1 MSSTSRRGVRATVS
15 ATARTPG
22 SPLNAQAACR
32 SSDSNTLLP
41 GSYAFLKTPALMPF
55 PPGSPPCLLPWQTC
69 SVQVLIPQAGDIC
82 VSQAEGSLRL
92 RLSPLRDLHI
102 AQNGAEREKPRCVL
116 TRQLSDTLGKNKHT
130 PLPPRARP
138 PTWDCGYRDSGA
150 GRVGSIARRREGC
163 EGPSSAIGPGED
175 SQKSWKEGT
184 VPAGCGD
191 KGRTLWLAD
200 SGPTTGRTF
209 SKAKNKDSA

>member
-1 MSSTSRRGVRATVS
+1 MSSGHPPHQPYSLSCGNAWTGSTVRPLSAGKEAGGGAPGRMSSTSRRGVRATVS

-22 SPLNAQAACR
+22 S
-32 SSDSNTLLP
+32 
-41 GSYAFLKTPALMPF
+41 
-55 PPGSPPCLLPWQTC
+55 
-69 SVQVLIPQAGDIC
+69 IPQAGDIC
-82 VSQAEGSLRL
+82 VSQAGGSLRL

-116 TRQLSDTLGKNKHT
+116 TRQLSDTLGKNKHM

-163 EGPSSAIGPGED
+163 EGPSSAVGPGED
-175 SQKSWKEGT
+175 SQKSWKEGM

-209 SKAKNKDSA
+209 SKAKNRDSA